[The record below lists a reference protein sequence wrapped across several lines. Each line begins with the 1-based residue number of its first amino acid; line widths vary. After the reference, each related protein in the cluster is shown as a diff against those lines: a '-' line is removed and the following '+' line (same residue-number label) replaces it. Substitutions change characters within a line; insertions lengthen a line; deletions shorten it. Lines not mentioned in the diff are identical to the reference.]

1 LGAEGS
7 VGRVW
12 TSSGVAAGKYRSFK
26 ELVRLIEHLLGL
38 DMAAAFIE
46 HLVGK
51 EWSDKIRGTIELRVL
66 RVLTT
71 MNLPSGTAW
80 FEARRW

>member
-1 LGAEGS
+1 
-7 VGRVW
+7 
-12 TSSGVAAGKYRSFK
+12 
-26 ELVRLIEHLLGL
+26 
-38 DMAAAFIE
+38 MAAAFIE